1 MLYSLKLFIENHSE
15 TVIFTVG
22 IIGYIFFICAVC
34 AFFDGDEDRDIRN
47 ALNDLQ
53 GKDV

>member
-1 MLYSLKLFIENHSE
+1 MINLKLFIENHPK
-15 TVIFTVG
+15 TVIFTFG

-34 AFFDGDEDRDIRN
+34 AFCDGDEDRDIRN
-47 ALNDLQ
+47 ALDDLQ